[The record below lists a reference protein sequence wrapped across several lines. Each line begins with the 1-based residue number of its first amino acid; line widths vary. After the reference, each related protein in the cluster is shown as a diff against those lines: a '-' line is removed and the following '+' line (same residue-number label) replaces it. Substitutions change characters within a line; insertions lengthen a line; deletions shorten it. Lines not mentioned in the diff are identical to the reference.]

1 MSIRL
6 IASDMDGTL
15 LDPYTN
21 ISQANID
28 AIHRLSDYGVEFLI
42 CSGRDHH
49 LSLIHI

>member
-28 AIHRLSDYGVEFLI
+28 AIHRLWRGIFNLQRPRPSR
-42 CSGRDHH
+42 C
-49 LSLIHI
+49 